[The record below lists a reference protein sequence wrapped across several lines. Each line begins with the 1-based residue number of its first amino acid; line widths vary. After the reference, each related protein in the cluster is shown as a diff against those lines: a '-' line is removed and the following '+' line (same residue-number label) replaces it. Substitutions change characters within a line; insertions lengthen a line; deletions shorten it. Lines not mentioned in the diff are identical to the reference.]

1 MNKFLVFITCGM
13 CIVLNSFTQTD
24 ELTKSI
30 AAGKDIYIEYCALC
44 HKADGKGK
52 KEMVPPLVEAD
63 FLNNRQQTIH
73 AIKFGLKGAITVNGL
88 KYNSAMVSQ
97 GLTDEEIAD
106 VTNYIFHSWGN
117 KLGKIVTAKEVAKV
131 AK

>member
-1 MNKFLVFITCGM
+1 MNKFLVLITFGM
-13 CIVLNSFTQTD
+13 IIVLNSFTQTN

-30 AAGKDIYIEYCALC
+30 AAGKAVYIEYCALC
-44 HKADGKGK
+44 HKADGNGK
-52 KEMVPPLVEAD
+52 KEMVPPLAAAD
-63 FLNNRQQTIH
+63 YLNNRHQSIH
-73 AIKFGLKGAITVNGL
+73 DIKYGLKGAITVNGL

-97 GLTDEEIAD
+97 GLSDDEIAD
-106 VTNYIFHSWGN
+106 VTNYIFNSWGN